1 LNIRF
6 ISPTQFLIDNQEALD
21 LIRSRQ
27 INEYIKY
34 IDTRFRHI
42 CNHEIVGDIT
52 GEHIATKDQVADIIT
67 KALGSE
73 KFLFFHT
80 KIDIEE

>member
-1 LNIRF
+1 LDIRF
-6 ISPTQFLIDNQEALD
+6 ISPTQFLIDNQEALN

-27 INEYIKY
+27 INKYIKY

-42 CNHEIVGDIT
+42 CNHETVGNIT
-52 GEHIATKDQVADIIT
+52 GEYIATKDQVADIIT

-80 KIDIEE
+80 KIGIEE